1 MAIPRD
7 RRATLDTKTTRNEQW
22 LPTKSRSCAPWGMNG
37 FRCSAMIEAAES
49 HTGWLS
55 TIPLQ

>member
-1 MAIPRD
+1 MAADQIAVM
-7 RRATLDTKTTRNEQW
+7 RALGHER
-22 LPTKSRSCAPWGMNG
+22 